1 MEQTTSRDVRRC
13 YTAHHPVH
21 AAYYFAP
28 EHDDWYALLGLDRG
42 PTAYLAGRAA
52 PLGRVGAGTVAA
64 VFYNFNPALIAR
76 CLPRAW
82 EAVSPERVLET
93 RVRIVD
99 ACLTRLL
106 GADAVASAE
115 MAEAA
120 DLALRAVEGCGT
132 AGRPMFAAN
141 AEAAVPDR
149 PHLRL
154 WHAATLLRE
163 YRGDGHVG
171 LLVHAEL
178 DGLEALVTHSATGA
192 HWKPSFLRSQR
203 GWSARDWSAAQDR
216 LRERGLLDGSG
227 ELTPRGQELRR
238 DLEAETDRLDAAPY
252 RRLGPDGTRRLTE
265 LAGAFSR
272 TLLARDGMPLAEI
285 GKH

>member
-1 MEQTTSRDVRRC
+1 MDQIAPLDARRC

-28 EHDDWYALLGLDRG
+28 EHDDWYGLLGLDRG
-42 PTAYLAGRAA
+42 PMAYLAGRSA
-52 PLGRVGAGTVAA
+52 PLGRPGPGLVSA
-64 VFYNFNPALIAR
+64 VFYNFSPELIAR

-82 EAVSPERVLET
+82 EAAAPERVLET
-93 RVRIVD
+93 RLRIVD

-106 GADAVASAE
+106 GPEAVASAA
-115 MAEAA
+115 MVEAA
-120 DLALRAVEGCGT
+120 ELAMRAVEGCTG

-141 AEAAVPDR
+141 ADLPVPDR

-163 YRGDGHVG
+163 HRGDGHIG
-171 LLVHAEL
+171 LLVDAEL

-192 HWKPSFLRSQR
+192 HWKPSFLQPQR
-203 GWSARDWSAAQDR
+203 GWSARDWAAAQQR
-216 LRERGLLDGSG
+216 LRARGLLDEND
-227 ELTPRGQELRR
+227 ELTARGQELRR
-238 DLEAETDRLDAAPY
+238 TLEAETDRLDLAPY
-252 RRLGPDGTRRLTE
+252 RRLGADGTRRLTE

-272 TLLARDGMPLAEI
+272 TVLARDGMPLAQI
-285 GKH
+285 GKR